1 MRRKSRRENPSQKR
15 ERGEVEPE
23 TVSIPKSNPTRRP
36 GQSREDTRSRG
47 RVGRQRGQEGAW
59 TTDEHEWGTGPS
71 RSRFV
76 PILEP
81 RPRHPADALRWRGKV
96 LLARLCVQQPSA
108 GTRERAPPG
117 FAYSNCASTLTS
129 RGSVEG
135 QGPPC
140 PIVRPPDHRRARG
153 SLPLQASP
161 IQTVRPH
168 SPHAV
173 VWRGKVLPTIAL
185 TSSSQTCLPFPP
197 CGESIVTSLP
207 SLLERGCVSHRHS
220 PVYSFGEW
228 KCPRSCRFFVGS
240 W

>member
-1 MRRKSRRENPSQKR
+1 MPSPPMRRKSRRENPSQKR

-36 GQSREDTRSRG
+36 GQSREDTQSRE
-47 RVGRQRGQEGAW
+47 RVGRQRGQECAW

-81 RPRHPADALRWRGKV
+81 RPRHPAVALRWRGKV

-108 GTRERAPPG
+108 GKRELAPPG

-129 RGSVEG
+129 HGSVEG

-140 PIVRPPDHRRARG
+140 PIVRPATIGGHAGARPSRLRRFKM
-153 SLPLQASP
+153 SY
-161 IQTVRPH
+161 
-168 SPHAV
+168 
-173 VWRGKVLPTIAL
+173 PTIAL